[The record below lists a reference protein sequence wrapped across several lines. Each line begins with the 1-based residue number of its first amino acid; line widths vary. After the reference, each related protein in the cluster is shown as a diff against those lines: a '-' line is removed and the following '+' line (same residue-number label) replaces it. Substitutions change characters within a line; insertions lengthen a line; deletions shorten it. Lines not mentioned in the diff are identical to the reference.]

1 MALSKN
7 MKEKQCMNSQKQS
20 SFWRSLRLF
29 CTGLILLPIA
39 LVLILIR
46 RSLLL
51 IQLLFLRRPIIKE
64 PIHFIRSEAVKD
76 IDDWTPEDEEKKTQ
90 EWLAAFDDDQI
101 LENARYV
108 AEYNY
113 HLPNEQNNEQNN
125 LTKFPDIPY
134 DDPLR

>member
-29 CTGLILLPIA
+29 FSALIVLPLA
-39 LVLILIR
+39 LMILVTR
-46 RSLLL
+46 RSLRL
-51 IQLLFLRRPIIKE
+51 IETIFLRRPMVKE
-64 PIHFIRSEAVKD
+64 PIRTIRLEAM
-76 IDDWTPEDEEKKTQ
+76 EDFEAEEKKTQ
-90 EWLAAFDDDQI
+90 EWLKNFDDPLI
-101 LENARYV
+101 LSNARYI

-113 HLPNEQNNEQNN
+113 HLPNKQNNEQND
-125 LTKFPDIPY
+125 LTKFPEIPY

>member
-1 MALSKN
+1 
-7 MKEKQCMNSQKQS
+7 MKQKQCTNLQKPS
-20 SFWRSLRLF
+20 SFWRSLFLF
-29 CTGLILLPIA
+29 FSGLILLPIA

-51 IQLLFLRRPIIKE
+51 VQKLRIRRPMIKE
-64 PIHFIRSEAVKD
+64 PIHFIRSESVEQ
-76 IDDWTPEDEEKKTQ
+76 IDEWNNYDEEKKTQ

-113 HLPNEQNNEQNN
+113 HLPNEQNNEENN
-125 LTKFPDIPY
+125 LTKYPDVDY
-134 DDPLR
+134 DDAIQ

>member
-1 MALSKN
+1 MTNKKCTNL
-7 MKEKQCMNSQKQS
+7 QKPS

-29 CTGLILLPIA
+29 FSALILLPLA
-39 LVLILIR
+39 LTIILIKQILR
-46 RSLLL
+46 FITLC
-51 IQLLFLRRPIIKE
+51 IRRPMIKE

-90 EWLAAFDDDQI
+90 EWLKAFDDDQI

-113 HLPNEQNNEQNN
+113 HLENEQNNEQNN
-125 LTKFPDIPY
+125 LTKYPDVDY
-134 DDPLR
+134 DDAIQ

>member
-1 MALSKN
+1 
-7 MKEKQCMNSQKQS
+7 MKQKQCTNLQKPS

-90 EWLAAFDDDQI
+90 EWLKAFDDDQI

-113 HLPNEQNNEQNN
+113 HLENEQNNEQNN
-125 LTKFPDIPY
+125 LTKYPDVDY
-134 DDPLR
+134 DDAIQ

>member
-1 MALSKN
+1 MTNKKCTNL
-7 MKEKQCMNSQKQS
+7 QKPS

-29 CTGLILLPIA
+29 FSALILLPLA
-39 LVLILIR
+39 LMILLIKQILRFITLCIR
-46 RSLLL
+46 R
-51 IQLLFLRRPIIKE
+51 PMIKE

-113 HLPNEQNNEQNN
+113 HLENEQNNEQNN
-125 LTKFPDIPY
+125 LTKYPDVDY
-134 DDPLR
+134 DDAIQ

>member
-1 MALSKN
+1 MALSKQTN
-7 MKEKQCMNSQKQS
+7 KEQCMNSQRPS

-29 CTGLILLPIA
+29 CTGLILLPLA

-46 RSLLL
+46 RILLL
-51 IQLLFLRRPIIKE
+51 VQKLRIRRPMIRE
-64 PIHFIRSEAVKD
+64 PIHFIRSESVEQ
-76 IDDWTPEDEEKKTQ
+76 IDEWNNYDEEKKTQ

-125 LTKFPDIPY
+125 LKKFPEVDY
-134 DDPLR
+134 DDSIQ

>member
-1 MALSKN
+1 
-7 MKEKQCMNSQKQS
+7 MKQKQCTNLQKPS

-39 LVLILIR
+39 LVLILFR
-46 RSLLL
+46 RSFLL

-64 PIHFIRSEAVKD
+64 PIYFIRSEAVKD
-76 IDDWTPEDEEKKTQ
+76 IDDWTPEDEQKKTQ
-90 EWLAAFDDDQI
+90 EWLKAFDDDQI

-113 HLPNEQNNEQNN
+113 HLENEQNNEQNN
-125 LTKFPDIPY
+125 LTKYPDVDY
-134 DDPLR
+134 DDAIQ

>member
-1 MALSKN
+1 
-7 MKEKQCMNSQKQS
+7 MKQKQCTNLQKPS

-51 IQLLFLRRPIIKE
+51 IQLLFLRRPMIKE

-76 IDDWTPEDEEKKTQ
+76 IDDWNEEEKKTK
-90 EWLAAFDDDQI
+90 ELINFDSPEI
-101 LENARYV
+101 LENARF
-108 AEYNY
+108 ELEILY
-113 HLPNEQNNEQNN
+113 HVLNEQNNEQNN
-125 LTKFPDIPY
+125 LTKYPDVDY
-134 DDPLR
+134 DDAIQ